1 MIVVDGR
8 TDREKL
14 FELLKSGGEC
24 SELDFKETLDFS
36 KKIDELDFVKDAV
49 SMCNRYPGGYIVIGV
64 DDDGNPSTRS
74 EDTNWGQFDGAVL
87 TDKIR
92 KYVQAPL
99 TAISQLHEVDGHTYC
114 LVCLLSLEDG
124 LLVPFSKLGQTVNG
138 KGHQSVVFR
147 EGEMVRRDGAQNR
160 PIEYS
165 QWTEILKQHDAC
177 VRKDESKRMDA
188 LVDKIIAVLGE
199 KGKTRL
205 SSMAW
210 MKKHLYARLKLVSSR
225 RRVRSF
231 LASFIRSPQG
241 FKMMQMQSTALL
253 ALEPMPLAIVM
264 TRYLR
269 KRRMLSTTATQQLMI
284 VKRIQFQKN
293 WLWRL
298 PVTNW
303 VHNWFV

>member
-64 DDDGNPSTRS
+64 DDDGNPSARA
-74 EDTNWGQFDGAVL
+74 EDTNWTQFDGAVL

-124 LLVPFSKLGQTVNG
+124 LLVPFSKLGQTVDG
-138 KGHQSVVFR
+138 KGRQIVVFR
-147 EGEMVRRDGAQNR
+147 EGEIVRRDGAQNR

-165 QWTEILKQHDAC
+165 QWAEILKQHDVA
-177 VRKDESKRMDA
+177 
-188 LVDKIIAVLGE
+188 
-199 KGKTRL
+199 
-205 SSMAW
+205 
-210 MKKHLYARLKLVSSR
+210 
-225 RRVRSF
+225 
-231 LASFIRSPQG
+231 
-241 FKMMQMQSTALL
+241 
-253 ALEPMPLAIVM
+253 
-264 TRYLR
+264 
-269 KRRMLSTTATQQLMI
+269 
-284 VKRIQFQKN
+284 
-293 WLWRL
+293 
-298 PVTNW
+298 
-303 VHNWFV
+303 